1 MSKKTKISLIREI
14 RSRKS
19 PHFYSF
25 HAPKAKKSHF
35 YIKKTSKNLHVSQK
49 KHNFA
54 AVYGLKALFDIVSI
68 SVHNNINKFNYNQ
81 NDETESIEKMYD
93 SRRVPKAAGRGGAW

>member
-1 MSKKTKISLIREI
+1 M
-14 RSRKS
+14 
-19 PHFYSF
+19 
-25 HAPKAKKSHF
+25 
-35 YIKKTSKNLHVSQK
+35 HVSQK
-49 KHNFA
+49 NHNFA
-54 AVYGLKALFDIVSI
+54 AEYRVNQLLNCRLNSARYVSVACMDARKRRSI